1 MHKETYLNNV
11 FLALATS
18 LHLLDHINLYKD
30 GAMINVKWWNLCK
43 CCLDAH
49 SHGFHVES
57 QLGTTDHNNQLY
69 WDTCDFIPYAV

>member
-30 GAMINVKWWNLCK
+30 GAMINVK
-43 CCLDAH
+43 
-49 SHGFHVES
+49 
-57 QLGTTDHNNQLY
+57 
-69 WDTCDFIPYAV
+69 